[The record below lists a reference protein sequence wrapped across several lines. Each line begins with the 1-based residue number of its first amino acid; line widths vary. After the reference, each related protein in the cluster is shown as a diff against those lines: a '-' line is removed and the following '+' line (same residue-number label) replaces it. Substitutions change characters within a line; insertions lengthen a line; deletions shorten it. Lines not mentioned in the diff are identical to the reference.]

1 MYMKKKEILKEQK
14 KFKNQNKDTLID
26 FSDKDDVKKTVF
38 IALGVILFIA
48 IVFVAINILNGTWN
62 FWKRTNDETATIDN
76 KLLMCGTLFQPTDKE
91 YLVLAYKINNDEDE
105 VYKAMIDK
113 YDGKVGLYY
122 LDLESGFN
130 KACISEKSNL
140 VSDSEKIKF
149 NGETLLQIKNGKIT
163 KSWTTKDKI
172 EEYLNK

>member
-14 KFKNQNKDTLID
+14 KIKNQNKDTLID

-76 KLLMCGTLFQPTDKE
+76 KLLMCGTLFDRCAA
-91 YLVLAYKINNDEDE
+91 VR
-105 VYKAMIDK
+105 
-113 YDGKVGLYY
+113 
-122 LDLESGFN
+122 S
-130 KACISEKSNL
+130 C
-140 VSDSEKIKF
+140 
-149 NGETLLQIKNGKIT
+149 
-163 KSWTTKDKI
+163 
-172 EEYLNK
+172 